1 MTEALASALV
11 RNLRRTVSCCRL
23 YGADHRLTTESA
35 ADTAGASVT
44 LIGSR
49 AGVLVAISDETL
61 FVDGAAL
68 GLTSLQ
74 YNGFLLQLG
83 IVGLR
88 DAAAYVS
95 AKAAV
100 INLGRALAL
109 EWAPH
114 GITVN
119 SVAPGPTRTPMLMDR
134 LNTTGERLEDFE
146 RRVPLGRVADPE
158 EVAGA
163 IAYLR
168 SDAASFVT
176 GTTLVI
182 DGGWTAQ

>member
-1 MTEALASALV
+1 
-11 RNLRRTVSCCRL
+11 
-23 YGADHRLTTESA
+23 
-35 ADTAGASVT
+35 
-44 LIGSR
+44 
-49 AGVLVAISDETL
+49 
-61 FVDGAAL
+61 
-68 GLTSLQ
+68 
-74 YNGFLLQLG
+74 
-83 IVGLR
+83 
-88 DAAAYVS
+88 
-95 AKAAV
+95 
-100 INLGRALAL
+100 
-109 EWAPH
+109 
-114 GITVN
+114 
-119 SVAPGPTRTPMLMDR
+119 MLMDR